1 MTTHNINDLPLYGEY
16 NWDDPIYKVL
26 RRETASPR
34 YKIYLMQQGRLN
46 LVFYQ
51 YTDMLA
57 LNSRA
62 GVDFDGLFRKQ
73 RRMLVDDK
81 IETESNQE
89 MHANFTQTQTPY
101 SDLEEEDWRYGSVWC
116 G

>member
-1 MTTHNINDLPLYGEY
+1 MTDIKQLPLYGEY

-46 LVFYQ
+46 IVFYQ

-57 LNSRA
+57 LRSRS
-62 GVDFDGLFRKQ
+62 GIDYDELFRKQ
-73 RRMLVDDK
+73 RRMLVDEGIITDAN
-81 IETESNQE
+81 EE
-89 MHANFTQTQTPY
+89 MKQHFQKTNTPY
-101 SDLEEEDWRYGSVWC
+101 RDLEEEDWRYGNIWC

>member
-1 MTTHNINDLPLYGEY
+1 MTDINKLPLYGEY

-34 YKIYLMQQGRLN
+34 YKIYLMQQGMLN
-46 LVFYQ
+46 IVFYQ

-57 LNSRA
+57 LQSRA
-62 GVDFDGLFRKQ
+62 GVNFDDLFRKQ
-73 RRMLVDDK
+73 RRMLVEEQ
-81 IETESNQE
+81 IETDANQE
-89 MHANFTQTQTPY
+89 MSKHFTQTNTPY
-101 SDLEEEDWRYGSVWC
+101 KDLEEEDWRYSNIWC